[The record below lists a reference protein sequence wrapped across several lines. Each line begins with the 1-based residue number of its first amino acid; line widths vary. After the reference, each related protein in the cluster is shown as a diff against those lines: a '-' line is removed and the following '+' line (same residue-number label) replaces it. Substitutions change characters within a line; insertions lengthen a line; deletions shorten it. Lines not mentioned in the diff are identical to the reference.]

1 LHCDSVYY
9 VKSNANIYKKYAM
22 VQRINTIKEVLKKK
36 KSVLVLGPRGSGK
49 TYFVNHLLESFNNKL
64 KIDLLD
70 GALYRRYLNKPEQLS
85 KDIEYQLNNDVLYVF
100 IDEVQ
105 TIPQL
110 LNEVHRL
117 IERYKGRC
125 VFILTGSSARRL
137 KRNETNLLAGRALFF
152 PFYPFNSSEI
162 DIEKHFSKIL
172 QFGTLPEVFL
182 ENDIELI
189 KKYLLTYCYVYLK
202 EEILQ
207 ESVVRNIEGF
217 SRFLELSAIENGMP
231 VNFSKIA
238 KQVGLSTNT
247 VKGHYQIIED
257 SFLVTR
263 IPAWTYS
270 IKKQLQQSA
279 KYYFFDNG
287 IVNALTGEL
296 STELRESTFRYGRLF
311 ENFVINEIIRYN
323 TINELN
329 YRLYH
334 YRTNHGAEIDL
345 ILQKNIRSEPVA
357 VEVKSGSNPGISD
370 VKQFRSLRDDY
381 PNAKC
386 VVLCSTPFPYKDN
399 GILFLPYKNGIKE
412 IFK

>member
-1 LHCDSVYY
+1 
-9 VKSNANIYKKYAM
+9 M
-22 VQRINTIKEVLKKK
+22 VQRINTIKTVLKKK

-49 TYFVNHLLESFNNKL
+49 TYFINHLLESFPKKL

-70 GALYRRYLNKPEQLS
+70 GALYRRYLNNPEQLS
-85 KDIEYQLNNDVLYVF
+85 KDIRIQLNQDVLYVF

-105 TIPQL
+105 MLPQL

-117 IERYKGRC
+117 IELYKEKC
-125 VFILTGSSARRL
+125 VFILTGSSARKL
-137 KRNETNLLAGRALFF
+137 KRHDTNLLAGRALFF

-162 DIEKHFSKIL
+162 DSQKYFSKIL

-182 ENDIELI
+182 EKDTELI
-189 KKYLLTYCYVYLK
+189 KKFLLTYCHVYLK

-217 SRFLELSAIENGMP
+217 SRFLEFAAVDNGLP

-247 VKGHYQIIED
+247 VIGHYQIIED
-257 SFLVTR
+257 SLLVTR

-270 IKKQLQQSA
+270 VKKQLQQSP

-287 IVNALTGEL
+287 VINALTGEL
-296 STELRESTFRYGRLF
+296 STELRESTFRFGRLF

-323 TINELN
+323 TIHDLN
-329 YRLYH
+329 YKLYH
-334 YRTNHGAEIDL
+334 YRTNHGLEIDL
-345 ILQKNIRSEPVA
+345 IVQKNIRTDPVA
-357 VEVKSGSNPGISD
+357 VEVKSGSNPESSD
-370 VKQFRSLRDDY
+370 VKQFRAFKEEY
-381 PNAKC
+381 PDGKC
-386 VVLCSTPFPYKDN
+386 IVLCSTPFPYKDN
-399 GILFLPYKNGIKE
+399 GILFSPYNEGIKE
-412 IFK
+412 IFKTPGFNEKFE

>member
-1 LHCDSVYY
+1 MCCVFVYY
-9 VKSNANIYKKYAM
+9 VRSNANIYGKCAM

-49 TYFVNHLLESFNNKL
+49 TYFVNHLLESFTNKL

-70 GALYRRYLNKPEQLS
+70 GALYRRYLTKPEQLS
-85 KDIEYQLNNDVLYVF
+85 KDIQYQLNHDVLYVF

-105 TIPQL
+105 TVPQL
-110 LNEVHRL
+110 LNEVHRV
-117 IERYKGRC
+117 IELYKEKC
-125 VFILTGSSARRL
+125 VFILTGSSARKL
-137 KRNETNLLAGRALFF
+137 KRHNTNLLAGRALFF

-162 DIEKHFSKIL
+162 DTEKHFSKIL

-182 ENDIELI
+182 ENDIDLI
-189 KKYLLTYCYVYLK
+189 KKYLLTYCHVYLK

-217 SRFLELSAIENGMP
+217 SRFLELAAVENGMP

-287 IVNALTGEL
+287 VVNALTGEL

-323 TINELN
+323 TIHELN

-334 YRTNHGAEIDL
+334 YRTNHGVEIDL
-345 ILQKNIRSEPVA
+345 ILQKNIRSDPVA

-370 VKQFRSLRDDY
+370 VKQFGALR
-381 PNAKC
+381 AT
-386 VVLCSTPFPYKDN
+386 S
-399 GILFLPYKNGIKE
+399 ISS
-412 IFK
+412 